1 MGPMRMMEII
11 TLALLTCLT
20 LILLACS
27 DAAADTHCLTKECY
41 RNAPCLRPD
50 ATECWS
56 HKVSGRIQPLKPRG
70 AGQRSQEDPP
80 QSIGG
85 PDLRVLHAGDP
96 PY

>member
-1 MGPMRMMEII
+1 MVGNVLWRIASNQM
-11 TLALLTCLT
+11 LLT
-20 LILLACS
+20 S
-27 DAAADTHCLTKECY
+27 GPHCLTKECY

-56 HKVSGRIQPLKPRG
+56 HKVSWRIQPLKPKG

-80 QSIGG
+80 QSIGR